1 MRGRV
6 MLLRKAGVRFAV
18 AASYLSALATW
29 TCGAASDTLVT
40 GVGFQV
46 TNSDVRSELEYLP
59 DAVRAQYESNPA
71 KLRLLIDDIYRRA
84 AIAQAA
90 RAAGLNT
97 DPDYA
102 YRLRRAELEELVA
115 IAVDEQRHRVLGD
128 LPDFHRRARE
138 LYRSDVEAYRTP
150 ERVRVR
156 HILLRPAGC
165 DEADATRQRLE
176 QIRAQIV
183 AGVPFEDLARTHSE
197 DRASA
202 ERGGDLG
209 LISRGKTVPAFEEAA
224 FELTEPGQVSG
235 IVETDFGLH
244 LIQLV
249 ERQEARQRPFEE
261 VEDNLI
267 KQLTLEYVKNE
278 LDAWRRD
285 VVNPSKAK
293 VDQAAIDAFVA
304 SIVSQAD
311 SDGGQAGETP

>member
-1 MRGRV
+1 V
-6 MLLRKAGVRFAV
+6 FRFAI
-18 AASYLSALATW
+18 ALSHLGGFAICTSGAT
-29 TCGAASDTLVT
+29 SETLVN
-40 GVGFQV
+40 GVGFEV
-46 TNSDVRSELEYLP
+46 TDSDVRAELEYLP
-59 DAVRAQYESNPA
+59 DGVRGQYETDPA

-84 AIAQAA
+84 AIAHAA
-90 RAAGLNT
+90 RAAGLDT
-97 DPDYA
+97 HPDYA

-128 LPDFHRRARE
+128 LPDFHRRAWE

-156 HILLRPAGC
+156 HILLRSAGC
-165 DEADATRQRLE
+165 DEAAVTRQRLE
-176 QIRAQIV
+176 QIRAQIL
-183 AGVPFEDLARTHSE
+183 AGVPFEELARTHSE

-249 ERQEARQRPFEE
+249 ERREARQRPFEE

-285 VVNPSKAK
+285 VVNPSKAR

-304 SIVSQAD
+304 SIVSQAG
-311 SDGGQAGETP
+311 SDVGQAVETPYTIKVQEVSE